1 VTSTAPDRAQAH
13 HLASRSGPILYA
25 TGLFRQHIGQAL
37 TAAGKDLDHLT
48 PADLGALEDFHR
60 LTH

>member
-1 VTSTAPDRAQAH
+1 MTITAPDRAQAH
-13 HLASRSGPILYA
+13 HLASRSGPIPY
-25 TGLFRQHIGQAL
+25 
-37 TAAGKDLDHLT
+37 AAGKDLDHLT